1 MPLFKRND
9 KIGFFSHIPKTGGKS
24 ILDYLVSVGCDIF
37 LDSRLG
43 AEKMIPQIVN
53 SKEIFKNCA
62 PQHAEIRRVKQ
73 AVDFNSVDF
82 SFTVIRDPIQR
93 LISHYNSNLISDDFS
108 SWVNDIFDIYEK
120 NNYIA
125 DNHIRPQ
132 NEFICDDM
140 IIFKFPDFDGAKK
153 LIDDHFGIEANA
165 DFPFNGPS
173 EKRQVNIDDQ
183 TMNRIQDFYK
193 QDFKFL
199 NI

>member
-1 MPLFKRND
+1 MPLFKHKN

-43 AEKMIPQIVN
+43 AGKITPQIIN
-53 SKEIFKNCA
+53 PKEIFRDCA

-82 SFTVIRDPIQR
+82 SFAVVRDPIKR

-108 SWVNDIFDIYEK
+108 SWVNYILDLYEK

-132 NEFICDDM
+132 NEFISDDM
-140 IIFKFPDFDGAKK
+140 IIFKFPDFHSVKK
-153 LIDDHFGIEANA
+153 LIDDRLGIEANV
-165 DFPFNGPS
+165 DFPFNGSS
-173 EKRQVNIDDQ
+173 EKRHLNINNQ
-183 TMNRIQDFYK
+183 TMQRIQGFYK
-193 QDFKFL
+193 EDFKFL
-199 NI
+199 NT

>member
-1 MPLFKRND
+1 MPK
-9 KIGFFSHIPKTGGKS
+9 
-24 ILDYLVSVGCDIF
+24 
-37 LDSRLG
+37 
-43 AEKMIPQIVN
+43 
-53 SKEIFKNCA
+53 
-62 PQHAEIRRVKQ
+62 IRRVKQ